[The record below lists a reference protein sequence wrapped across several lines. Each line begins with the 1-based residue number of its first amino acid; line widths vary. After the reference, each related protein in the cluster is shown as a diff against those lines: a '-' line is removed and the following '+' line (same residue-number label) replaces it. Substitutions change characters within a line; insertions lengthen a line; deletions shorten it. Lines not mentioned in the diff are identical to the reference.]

1 MDLSSYMPSSQ
12 EKEEAIPT
20 EKKYL
25 IGVSAMLVFLFV
37 TASGVLVYRKSDYVI
52 KTNVP
57 DEYYSKEANYYG
69 AEPLAVPFP
78 FYISSS
84 CSSSSSSF
92 RDYRFKP
99 VFVDGKSIVQFDP
112 NQAGAGDA
120 YVSFTS
126 TQMARN

>member
-1 MDLSSYMPSSQ
+1 MPSSQ
-12 EKEEAIPT
+12 EEREGFIPT
-20 EKKYL
+20 EKKPLGPRAAL

-52 KTNVP
+52 KTTAP

-69 AEPLAVPFP
+69 AEPWDRSAPFP

-112 NQAGAGDA
+112 NQAGAGE
-120 YVSFTS
+120 
-126 TQMARN
+126 